1 MHRSLERNVVLYKW
15 FQFAAGFYA
24 WLPVFFLYLNQFV
37 TLAEVIQLGSIYYL
51 SVCFW
56 EIPSGY
62 FSDRFGRKATLLI
75 AGFSLIIAYTI
86 YLAATGFAGLA
97 LAQFFLAMGIA
108 MMSGTDTAFLYD
120 SLRSLERQD
129 EYVKWDARAHQYSF
143 AASAIA
149 ALAGGAMGIIDLRWA
164 YWLSMAGAVCMVVL
178 AFQFVEPA
186 EERKQ
191 EVQSMVSTIMQCFG
205 HLSNR
210 VLAWLFAIEIIMYYL
225 THIMFEFYQP
235 YIRVLDI
242 SLFSGDNAA
251 LVSALVMAVSMF
263 GGSLGAALSVRLDSR
278 LGLVRLLLIALAI
291 QLLILVGLSSVLSVF
306 VLMLV
311 MARNVSMA
319 MVAAPVNA
327 AIAPR
332 IGSHLRATYLSVQSL
347 VSRLFLAGLLFIFSR
362 SIDSNAALDW
372 TSLSLVLQEA
382 LVIGTAL
389 VLVVSVVAIT
399 VIRNISSGNSQ

>member
-62 FSDRFGRKATLLI
+62 FSDRFGRKVTLLI

-86 YLAATGFAGLA
+86 YLAATEFAGLA

-399 VIRNISSGNSQ
+399 VIRNISSGNSR